1 MADKEI
7 KTIVDHIGRTVVGS
21 VTEETKNTITIFN
34 PVIIHVQP
42 DQQTGQLQVQSF
54 PYIFMEF
61 LKDKDRNNWTFDKSS
76 ISVSDVQ
83 LDERIITQYENI
95 NNPQPP
101 LTHEQGPG
109 EEPEVIKL
117 FDDEE
122 EVPTTGTTNQPGTT
136 NAPGTSQ
143 RPGTTNPPAGSSCC
157 SC

>member
-1 MADKEI
+1 MADKQI
-7 KTIVDHIGRTVVGS
+7 KTIVDHIGRTVLGVLKEDTKDS
-21 VTEETKNTITIFN
+21 VTLFN

-61 LKDKDRNNWTFDKSS
+61 LKDKDKNHWTFAKSA
-76 ISVSDVQ
+76 ISVSDVE

-101 LTHEQGPG
+101 IQQPQQGTG
-109 EEPEVIKL
+109 QEPEVIKL

-122 EVPTTGTTNQPGTT
+122 EVAPSTT
-136 NAPGTSQ
+136 APPEACAPVDVCGS
-143 RPGTTNPPAGSSCC
+143 SSCC
-157 SC
+157 